1 MQLRTRPTA
10 HEARHARP
18 ALRLG
23 ARRPAMLVL
32 CVGLLGA
39 SAGSAVA
46 APSQGAAAD
55 LTDGIARIVGQAPA
69 QASTVTTAA
78 PIRPAAAY
86 ATASSAAA
94 LQAKSVLHVKNQ
106 QNKAAQAKAEKAAQA
121 KDAKAAVASARGSQQ
136 ASRSTARVSG
146 SPRAVGRALVAQ
158 RGWGAEQF
166 ACLDKLWTKESNWQV
181 SANNPS
187 SSAYGIPQSL
197 PGSKMSSH
205 GSDWRTNPA
214 TQIAWGLDYIDD
226 RYGSPCSAWAH
237 SRANNWY

>member
-1 MQLRTRPTA
+1 MQLRTRTNA

-18 ALRLG
+18 ALRVG
-23 ARRPAMLVL
+23 ARRPAMLAL

-46 APSQGAAAD
+46 APAQGSAAD
-55 LTDGIARIVGQAPA
+55 LTDGIAQIVAQAPA
-69 QASTVTTAA
+69 QSSTAAA

-94 LQAKSVLHVKNQ
+94 LQAKSALHVKNQ
-106 QNKAAQAKAEKAAQA
+106 QNKAAQAKAEKAAKA
-121 KDAKAAVASARGSQQ
+121 KEAKAAVASARGSQQ

>member
-1 MQLRTRPTA
+1 MQLRTSTKAR
-10 HEARHARP
+10 EARHARP

-23 ARRPAMLVL
+23 ARRPAMLAL

-46 APSQGAAAD
+46 APAQGSAAD
-55 LTDGIARIVGQAPA
+55 LTDGIAQIVAQAPA
-69 QASTVTTAA
+69 QSSAAAA

-94 LQAKSVLHVKNQ
+94 LQAKSALHVKNQ
-106 QNKAAQAKAEKAAQA
+106 QNKAAQAKAQRAAKA
-121 KDAKAAVASARGSQQ
+121 KDAKAAVASARGEQ

-237 SRANNWY
+237 SQANNWY

>member
-1 MQLRTRPTA
+1 MQLRTRTNA

-18 ALRLG
+18 ALRVG
-23 ARRPAMLVL
+23 ARRPAMLAL

-46 APSQGAAAD
+46 APAQGSAAD
-55 LTDGIARIVGQAPA
+55 LTDGIAQIVAQAPA
-69 QASTVTTAA
+69 QSFTAAA

-94 LQAKSVLHVKNQ
+94 LQAKSALHVKNQ
-106 QNKAAQAKAEKAAQA
+106 QNKAAQAKAEKAAKA
-121 KDAKAAVASARGSQQ
+121 KEAKAAVASARGSQQ

-181 SANNPS
+181 NANNPS